1 MRWTSPDSIIPGVG
15 EGGNA
20 NAVGCLGAANYS
32 PLTVDYLENKLLEQL
47 NHENRARLQDPY
59 FRLPPVPTNSVAFDR
74 YAYSLNNPVRYT
86 DPSGHCPLCA
96 AFALTLGAITPVGWA
111 AIGLAVGAAVVIY
124 AVGPENFAESV
135 VNLGE
140 QAGEAASNGLNAL
153 FAKGEYVP
161 PGLGEGTAER
171 AAYREAL
178 HRYKEAYGL
187 GAADNVEK
195 WILDKMAELAK
206 KGLKPNDIVD
216 KLPQPPEED
225 YEDDWEGED

>member
-1 MRWTSPDSIIPGVG
+1 MTAG
-15 EGGNA
+15 
-20 NAVGCLGAANYS
+20 
-32 PLTVDYLENKLLEQL
+32 
-47 NHENRARLQDPY
+47 
-59 FRLPPVPTNSVAFDR
+59 
-74 YAYSLNNPVRYT
+74 
-86 DPSGHCPLCA
+86 
-96 AFALTLGAITPVGWA
+96 
-111 AIGLAVGAAVVIY
+111 IY
-124 AVGPENFAESV
+124 D
-135 VNLGE
+135 
-140 QAGEAASNGLNAL
+140 AGEAASNGLNAL

-187 GAADNVEK
+187 GATDNVEK

-206 KGLKPNDIVD
+206 NGLKPNDIVD